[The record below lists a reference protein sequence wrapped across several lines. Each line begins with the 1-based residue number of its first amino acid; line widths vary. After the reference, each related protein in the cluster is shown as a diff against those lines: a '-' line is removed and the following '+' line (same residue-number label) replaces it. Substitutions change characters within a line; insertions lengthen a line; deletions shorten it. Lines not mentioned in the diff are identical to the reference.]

1 MTKNG
6 KEDAVSVDYTNQIED
21 FVVNDIIEFV
31 HPVSNKSESGTYG
44 VGRFVKTIQ
53 RRGGS
58 KRLDIE
64 VANSFGEKTIIQE
77 NHIRWDR
84 TLHHR
89 EKNN

>member
-1 MTKNG
+1 MAQNE
-6 KEDAVSVDYTNQIED
+6 KEDTVIDNGNSVED
-21 FVVNDIIEFV
+21 FNVDDIIEFV

-77 NHIRWDR
+77 DHIRWDR